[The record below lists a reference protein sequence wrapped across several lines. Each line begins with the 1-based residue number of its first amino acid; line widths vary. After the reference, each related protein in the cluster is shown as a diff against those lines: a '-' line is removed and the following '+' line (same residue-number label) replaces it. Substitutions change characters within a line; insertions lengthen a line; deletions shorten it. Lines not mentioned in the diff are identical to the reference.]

1 MIYLK
6 HNGIKTKIHINNY
19 KALRKILGE
28 YVPENDLANILHQL
42 QFASLEERM
51 SIFDKYITDTKRC
64 EQLKVVFQLDPIKV
78 SYSDAKENK
87 LDLPEEYM
95 GIYKMAEG
103 LSYITNN
110 EVYFDPQ
117 DLHSIETIDNFALR
131 FRTTDG
137 VALGDGG
144 EYSNYAKRW
153 NDKIQS
159 FWSVASGVEAIERN
173 SPEIDFDEIQRK
185 IALCSM
191 DATPNFILKVLK
203 ELEEMG
209 ECVVFKGKVKNVGK
223 AIKQVRKEFSHIAII
238 GKNEENGESI
248 KIKAIDGEGD
258 FEMESPN
265 NTKLMKEDIDD
276 LREEI

>member
-1 MIYLK
+1 M
-6 HNGIKTKIHINNY
+6 
-19 KALRKILGE
+19 A
-28 YVPENDLANILHQL
+28 
-42 QFASLEERM
+42 
-51 SIFDKYITDTKRC
+51 IFDKYITDTRRG
-64 EQLKVVFQLDPIKV
+64 EQLKNVFQLDSVKI
-78 SYSDAKENK
+78 SYSDAKTNK
-87 LDLPEEYM
+87 LNLPEEYI

-137 VALGDGG
+137 IALGDGG

-173 SPEIDFDEIQRK
+173 SPEINFDEVQRK
-185 IALCSM
+185 VALCSM
-191 DATPNFILKVLK
+191 DASPNFILKVIK

-223 AIKQVRKEFSHIAII
+223 AIKQARKEFSHIAII
-238 GKNEENGESI
+238 GKNEENGENI
-248 KIKAIDGEGD
+248 KVKAIDGKDD
-258 FEMESPN
+258 FEIESPN
-265 NTKLMKEDIDD
+265 NAKLIKEDMDD
-276 LREEI
+276 LKQ

>member
-1 MIYLK
+1 ML
-6 HNGIKTKIHINNY
+6 
-19 KALRKILGE
+19 
-28 YVPENDLANILHQL
+28 
-42 QFASLEERM
+42 
-51 SIFDKYITDTKRC
+51 IFEKYITDTRKC
-64 EQLKVVFQLDPIKV
+64 EQLKRVFQLEPVKI
-78 SYSDAKENK
+78 SYNDSKENK

-110 EVYFDPQ
+110 DVYFDPQ

-137 VALGDGG
+137 IALGDGG

-173 SPEIDFDEIQRK
+173 SPEINFGEIQRK

-191 DATPNFILKVLK
+191 DATPNFILKVIK
-203 ELEEMG
+203 ELENMG
-209 ECVVFKGKVKNVGK
+209 ECVVFKGKIKNVGK
-223 AIKQVRKEFSHIAII
+223 AIKQVKKDFSHIAIL
-238 GKNEENGESI
+238 GRNEENGDNI
-248 KIKAIDGEGD
+248 RVRAIDGLDD
-258 FEMESPN
+258 FEIESPN
-265 NTKLMKEDIDD
+265 KASSIEQNIDD

>member
-1 MIYLK
+1 ML
-6 HNGIKTKIHINNY
+6 
-19 KALRKILGE
+19 
-28 YVPENDLANILHQL
+28 
-42 QFASLEERM
+42 
-51 SIFDKYITDTKRC
+51 IFEKYITDTRKC
-64 EQLKVVFQLDPIKV
+64 EQLKSVFQSGPVKI
-78 SYSDAKENK
+78 SYNDSKENK

-110 EVYFDPQ
+110 NVYFDPQ

-137 VALGDGG
+137 NALGDGG

-173 SPEIDFDEIQRK
+173 SPEISFCEIQRK

-191 DATPNFILKVLK
+191 DATPNFILKVIK
-203 ELEEMG
+203 ELEDME
-209 ECVVFKGKVKNVGK
+209 ECVVFKGKIKNVGK
-223 AIKQVRKEFSHIAII
+223 AIKQVKKDFSHIAIL
-238 GKNEENGESI
+238 GKNEENGDNI
-248 KIKAIDGEGD
+248 RVRAIDGLDD
-258 FEMESPN
+258 FEIESPN
-265 NTKLMKEDIDD
+265 KASSIEQNIDD